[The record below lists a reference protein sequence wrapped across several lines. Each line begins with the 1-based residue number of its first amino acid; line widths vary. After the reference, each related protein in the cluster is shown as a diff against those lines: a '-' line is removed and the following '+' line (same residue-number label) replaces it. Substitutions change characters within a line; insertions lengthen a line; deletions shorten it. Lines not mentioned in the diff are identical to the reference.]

1 MSSLFTSG
9 FTQAHR
15 CEPFENWVFGG
26 LSPHLNVPHARVLSW
41 NDGVLGG
48 FPFRGDKLGCGE
60 FPHGCPYP
68 VTCGS
73 GRLRVH
79 VGCCPASLQKGGLG
93 LTCPGALSRGLTSCS
108 APRDVGVGEACVV
121 PARGMGWRDCLP
133 SSGCRTSST
142 GLGLSSAAQ
151 EGCGLLAR
159 EWRSELKC
167 QKPES
172 VRNQV
177 CSVLVRWTWEAEH
190 ECWRP
195 ARSPSRV
202 GQRGHR
208 APGPGEVSGGTG
220 EPARVAQRD
229 AAECSEP
236 VCGSGPG
243 GPRPAAP
250 LWCLVCVL
258 TVALPFFSCCV

>member
-1 MSSLFTSG
+1 MLAVAQLRS
-9 FTQAHR
+9 R
-15 CEPFENWVFGG
+15 
-26 LSPHLNVPHARVLSW
+26 
-41 NDGVLGG
+41 
-48 FPFRGDKLGCGE
+48 RG
-60 FPHGCPYP
+60 
-68 VTCGS
+68 GS
-73 GRLRVH
+73 G
-79 VGCCPASLQKGGLG
+79 SLAR
-93 LTCPGALSRGLTSCS
+93 GALSRGLTSCL
-108 APRDVGVGEACVV
+108 APRDVGLGEACVV
-121 PARGMGWRDCLP
+121 PARGMGRRDCPGFP

-142 GLGLSSAAQ
+142 GWGLSSAAQ

-177 CSVLVRWTWEAEH
+177 CSVLVRRTWEAEH

-195 ARSPSRV
+195 PRSPSRV
-202 GQRGHR
+202 GQRGHG

-220 EPARVAQRD
+220 APARAAQWD

-236 VCGSGPG
+236 VCSSGPG
-243 GPRPAAP
+243 GPRPASP
-250 LWCLVCVL
+250 LWCVVCVL